1 MERSMVTDGTNIY
14 LVNEDS
20 LQKIVASTKVSTT
33 LNQEEGIVDLT
44 YGNSILYA
52 ATINGIYS
60 VHVTTGVM
68 TKIAKMDGI
77 TGIAYFTT
85 THIHVLK
92 GNSLIDVLL
101 ADGTY
106 TYVKQDVN

>member
-1 MERSMVTDGTNIY
+1 MDRSMVTDGTNIY
-14 LVNEDS
+14 VATESS

-33 LNQEEGIVDLT
+33 INNDERLVALA
-44 YGNSILYA
+44 YGNSTLFA
-52 ATINGIYS
+52 ANVNGLYS

-68 TKIAKMDGI
+68 TLIAKMEGI
-77 TGIAYFTT
+77 TSIAYFTT

-106 TYVKQDVN
+106 TYVKQDM